1 MKFPV
6 DKTGVVQPAK
16 DTNLNIGAMFQLVGE
31 KDNTPGLGGGK
42 KEPVARRNRH
52 SGK

>member
-16 DTNLNIGAMFQLVGE
+16 DTKLNIGAMFQLVGE
-31 KDNTPGLGGGK
+31 EDNTPGLRWGREEG
-42 KEPVARRNRH
+42 
-52 SGK
+52 

>member
-6 DKTGVVQPAK
+6 DKMGVVQPAK
-16 DTNLNIGAMFQLVGE
+16 DTKLNTGAMFQLVGE
-31 KDNTPGLGGGK
+31 EDNTPGLGGGK
-42 KEPVARRNRH
+42 KESVTKRTRD